1 MMAPVTL
8 PAAPRGRTSVL
19 GNCVILFD
27 HDMLIGQSL
36 IEQHRPIADNLID
49 LPVSFNDLLLA
60 CGTSEILSISL
71 ARGYH
76 CILVT
81 GPA

>member
-1 MMAPVTL
+1 MRTIENGKSMVAPVTL

-36 IEQHRPIADNLID
+36 IEQRRPIADNLIQT
-49 LPVSFNDLLLA
+49 A
-60 CGTSEILSISL
+60 
-71 ARGYH
+71 H
-76 CILVT
+76 CHR
-81 GPA
+81 AA